1 MKKLRA
7 VAYCRVSTAMERQQF
22 SLENQRMFYE
32 HYINSRPDCIFS
44 GLYVDIAS
52 GTSRKKRTQF
62 NKMVQDCRKG
72 KIDIIFTKSVNRFA
86 RNTVDF
92 LTVIRD
98 LKARGIDVYF
108 ENERILLSNER
119 SELVMTFF
127 AAHMQAESESRS
139 NSIKWSLKAGFKDGS
154 SKLANRICY
163 GYTHDENGNLVISSS
178 EAETVR
184 LIFQFYL
191 DGHSLS
197 GIVKELHTRGILSP
211 TGKESWTPAAV
222 DKLLSNEKYTG
233 NVLLQKTYVP
243 NVLKQIQVRNE
254 ELDKYLYEGNHI
266 GIIDGETFSAVQ
278 EEKKRR
284 SNKTVN
290 EEGKSQRKSTRY
302 TSGSSLSGK
311 IQCGECGRNYRRI
324 TTHSGE
330 IVWRCASRVE
340 GNKNCGSRTVK
351 QREIDE
357 LLREQFG
364 DGMPLKD
371 MYRKIDKILITDKK
385 VQLKYQE
392 GVFMI

>member
-7 VAYCRVSTAMERQQF
+7 VAYCRVSTAMERQLF
-22 SLENQRMFYE
+22 SLENQREYYE
-32 HYINSRPDCIFS
+32 RYINSLPDCVFS
-44 GLYVDIAS
+44 GLYMDIAS
-52 GTSRKKRTQF
+52 GVSRKKRTQF
-62 NKMVQDCRKG
+62 NKMIRDCHKG
-72 KIDIIFTKSVNRFA
+72 KIDIIFTKSVSRFA

-92 LTVIRD
+92 ITVVRD

-119 SELVMTFF
+119 SELIMTFF

-139 NSIKWSLKAGFKDGS
+139 SSIKWSLKAGFKDGS

-163 GYTHDENGNLVISSS
+163 GYTHDGTGKLVIDPD

-184 LIFQFYL
+184 SIFQLYL
-191 DGHSLS
+191 DGCSLS
-197 GIVKELHTRGILSP
+197 GIVKELHNRGILSP

-243 NVLKQIQVRNE
+243 NVLKQSQAKNE
-254 ELDKYLYEGNHI
+254 VLDKYLYENNHI
-266 GIIDGETFSAVQ
+266 AIIDSETFSAVQ

-290 EEGKSQRKSTRY
+290 EKGKSQRKSTRY

-340 GNKNCGSRTVK
+340 GNQNCNSRTVK
-351 QREIDE
+351 QSEIDE

-364 DGMPLKD
+364 NEMPLEEV
-371 MYRKIDKILITDKK
+371 YRRIDRIVVEDGAISVKR
-385 VQLKYQE
+385 
-392 GVFMI
+392 